1 VITQPA
7 EIWRALLR
15 RSLTT
20 ARKQR
25 DTVRVSAL
33 RCALAA
39 IDNAETPDAVAVA
52 GRPSGAIA
60 GAVAG
65 LGATE
70 VARRELSDEQIRSL
84 VRAEIDERLSA
95 ADDFTAGGHASR
107 AAALRAEA
115 TVLADL
121 LGDV

>member
-1 VITQPA
+1 MTQPA

-15 RSLTT
+15 RSLMT

-33 RCALAA
+33 RSALGA
-39 IDNAETPDAVAVA
+39 IDNAETPDAVAIA
-52 GRPSGAIA
+52 GLESGGIA

-65 LGATE
+65 VGATE
-70 VARRELSDEQIRSL
+70 VARRELSDEQIRGL
-84 VRAEIDERLSA
+84 VRSEIDERLGA
-95 ADDFTAGGHASR
+95 ADDFIAGGASER

>member
-1 VITQPA
+1 MTQPA

-15 RSLTT
+15 RSLMT

-33 RCALAA
+33 RSILGA
-39 IDNAETPDAVAVA
+39 IDNAETPDTVAVVA
-52 GRPSGAIA
+52 QPSGEIA

-70 VARRELSDEQIRSL
+70 VARRELSDEQIRGL
-84 VRAEIDERLSA
+84 VQAEIDERRSA
-95 ADDFTAGGHASR
+95 ADDFIAGGHTER
-107 AAALRAEA
+107 AASLRAEA

>member
-1 VITQPA
+1 MTQPA

-25 DTVRVSAL
+25 DPVRVSAL
-33 RCALAA
+33 RSILGA
-39 IDNAETPDAVAVA
+39 IDNAETPDAVAVV
-52 GRPSGAIA
+52 GQQSGEIA

-70 VARRELSDEQIRSL
+70 VARLDLSEEQIRCL
-84 VRAEIDERLSA
+84 VQAEIDERRSA
-95 ADDFTAGGHASR
+95 ADDYVAGGHAEK
-107 AAALRAEA
+107 AATLRAEA
-115 TVLADL
+115 AVLADL